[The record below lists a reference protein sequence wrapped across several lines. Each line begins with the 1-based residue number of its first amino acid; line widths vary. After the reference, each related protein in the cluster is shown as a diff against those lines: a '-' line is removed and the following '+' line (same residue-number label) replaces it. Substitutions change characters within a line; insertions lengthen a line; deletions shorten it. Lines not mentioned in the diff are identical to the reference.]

1 MKILV
6 TGAAGFIGQSIMAFF
21 SKSQIDALGIDILSI
36 EGNPDVAN
44 LRFLQVDI
52 LNRRVLKESIKS
64 FQPEVVVHLA
74 SKLGHDGTSMDSI
87 WENNLHGTMNVAELS
102 EIYGVRQLIF
112 LSTNSIWCED
122 NLEMVDEAHPPSF
135 VEPYGASKHACE
147 EFLLNRE
154 SSLKITILRAP
165 IIMGGNRVG
174 LFGHYFIF
182 VKENRRL
189 YVIGSGKNIV
199 QIVAIEDL
207 VSAVSLSIEKEV
219 IGVFNLGTSFN
230 YSILQFTQELIRHAQ
245 SHSRII
251 RLPARVVIPILK
263 ILHKAGLSPLGPF
276 QYSTLV
282 NNFGMNSY
290 EFTRQT
296 GWGAKIDPINAL
308 VTSYDNWLSADGS
321 DGNQANAKSPNTAMP
336 RSFFYQVIR
345 KLS

>member
-21 SKSQIDALGIDILSI
+21 SKSQIDAIGIDILSVG
-36 EGNPDVAN
+36 GNPGDTN

-52 LNRRVLKESIKS
+52 LNRRALEENFKS
-64 FQPEVVVHLA
+64 FKPEVVVHLA
-74 SKLGHDGTSMDSI
+74 SKLGHHGTSMEYI

-102 EIYGVRQLIF
+102 EIYKVRQLIF
-112 LSTNSIWCED
+112 LSTNSIWCEN
-122 NLEMVDEAHPPSF
+122 NLEIVDEAHPPSF
-135 VEPYGASKHACE
+135 VEPYGASKYACE
-147 EFLLNRE
+147 EFLLNRD

-189 YVIGSGKNIV
+189 YVVGSGKNIV
-199 QIVAIEDL
+199 QIIAIEDL
-207 VSAVSLSIEKEV
+207 IAAISLSIDKEV
-219 IGVFNLGTSFN
+219 TGVFNLGTSFN

-245 SHSRII
+245 SRSRLI
-251 RLPARVVIPILK
+251 RLPARVMIPILK

-282 NNFGMNSY
+282 NSFRMNSY
-290 EFTRQT
+290 EFNRQT
-296 GWGAKIDPINAL
+296 GWRAQVDPINAL
-308 VTSYDNWLSADGS
+308 VNSYDTWLITDSS
-321 DGNQANAKSPNTAMP
+321 NENQVNVKSPNTAMP
-336 RSFFYQVIR
+336 KSFFYQVIR